1 MKTMAWIA
9 AAAAITFAAPA
20 SAATFVMSLL
30 GGGTTASGSGVGN
43 VRTYSSTVGAQTLNL
58 TATAWTN
65 AVNLPT
71 PVILSSFLGTYGSGL
86 GVTTTAEGS
95 GGGATHTIDNQIQRD
110 FILLK
115 FSRAVSLTNM
125 TVTSFRLTGE
135 SVADSDA
142 TVFYK
147 NGATAASTGLLS
159 SSYFPQFTSFNVAGT
174 AAAGPRAVDGGTHFS
189 DTWLVSAEVAS
200 SGSDAFKDS
209 FKLGS
214 ITLTTAVPEPTSWA
228 LMLVGFGGM
237 GAVLRRR
244 RAGFAAA

>member
-1 MKTMAWIA
+1 MKSMVWIA
-9 AAAAITFAAPA
+9 AAAAISLAAPA

-30 GGGTTASGSGVGN
+30 GGGAGSGSGIGN
-43 VRTYSSTVGAQTLNL
+43 TRTYSSTVGAQTLNL
-58 TATAWTN
+58 TASAWTN

-71 PVILSSFLGTYGSGL
+71 PVILKSFLGSYSAGL

-115 FSRAVSLTNM
+115 FSSAVSLTYM
-125 TVTSFRLTGE
+125 TVTPFLLAGE
-135 SVADSDA
+135 RVADSDA

-147 NGATAASTGLLS
+147 NGATTASTGLLS

-174 AAAGPRAVDGGTHFS
+174 SAAGPRAVDGGVHFS

-214 ITLTTAVPEPTSWA
+214 ITLTTAIPEPTSWA
-228 LMLVGFGGM
+228 LMLVGFGGT